1 RLLIGGAVILSLGF
15 LERREL
21 EDYSAFDRRT
31 LSHTESTILYLVIR
45 WCALADM
52 PALSA
57 YTCMSLGSWTDS
69 RSATTT
75 NADMDLLTRSMTN
88 HDLAENIA
96 TGIVS
101 PCRLCLRERKDA

>member
-1 RLLIGGAVILSLGF
+1 MYHRLLIGGAVILSLGF

-57 YTCMSLGSWTDS
+57 YTCMSLGSSSCARS
-69 RSATTT
+69 RAVATSLWPAAST
-75 NADMDLLTRSMTN
+75 A
-88 HDLAENIA
+88 
-96 TGIVS
+96 
-101 PCRLCLRERKDA
+101 CLRERPA